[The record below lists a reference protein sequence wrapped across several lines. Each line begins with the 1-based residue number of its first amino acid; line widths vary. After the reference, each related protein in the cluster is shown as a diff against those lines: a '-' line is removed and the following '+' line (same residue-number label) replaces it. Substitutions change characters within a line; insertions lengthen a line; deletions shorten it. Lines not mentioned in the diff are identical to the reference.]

1 MSDLPK
7 LSGPALPP
15 FAGGRP
21 RKIVVLCHGFGA
33 SGQDLNG
40 LALGWRMA
48 FPHTAFHSPDG
59 PDRVPG
65 MEDGFQIGYQWW
77 PIRNFSAAESEA
89 GLTYAAPIL
98 NAFLDRILD
107 HAGLTEADLA
117 LLGFSQG
124 TMLALHV
131 GLTRERPVAGIIGY
145 SGAIAA
151 PKLLEPLIRSRP
163 PVQLVHGD
171 LDTMIPPMAMDS
183 AANFLRR
190 NHVPVETHLSAHVG
204 HGIGP
209 DGVDLGEA
217 FLSRVLGPEK

>member
-7 LSGPALPP
+7 LSGPSLPP
-15 FAGGRP
+15 FANGRP
-21 RKIVVLCHGFGA
+21 KKIVVLAHGFGA

-48 FPHTAFHSPDG
+48 FPHTAFYAPNG

-65 MEDGFQIGYQWW
+65 MEDGYQIGYQWW
-77 PIRNFSAAESEA
+77 TIRTFSQAESEA
-89 GLTYAAPIL
+89 GIAYAVPIF

-107 HAGLTEADLA
+107 HAGLTESDLA

-131 GLTRERPVAGIIGY
+131 GLTRATPVAGILGY

-151 PKLLEPLIRSRP
+151 PKLLEPAIRSRP

-190 NHVPVETHLSAHVG
+190 NGVSVETHLSPHMG
-204 HGIGP
+204 HGIAP
-209 DGVDLGEA
+209 DGIDVGER

>member
-40 LALGWRMA
+40 LALGWRMG
-48 FPHTAFHSPDG
+48 FPHTAFYSPDG

-98 NAFLDRILD
+98 NHFLDRLLEK
-107 HAGLTEADLA
+107 AGLTEADMA

-131 GLTRERPVAGIIGY
+131 GLTRERAVAGIIGY

-151 PKLLEPLIRSRP
+151 PKLLEPLICSRP